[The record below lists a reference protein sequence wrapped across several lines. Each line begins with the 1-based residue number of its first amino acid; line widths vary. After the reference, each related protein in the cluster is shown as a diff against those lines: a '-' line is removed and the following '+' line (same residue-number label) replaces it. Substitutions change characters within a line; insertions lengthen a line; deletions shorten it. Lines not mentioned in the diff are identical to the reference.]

1 MDALIFGLSYGI
13 EHVYISPLCLF
24 LISFISGGVLTVSF
38 FCGDV
43 LSHYIPPAA
52 AKWLPF
58 LVLLFLAFYK
68 LYDALPLFHRQKGE
82 MTTETLS
89 HKINQ
94 KETQVLS
101 PQEASLLAV
110 TLSIDNISAGLN
122 IGSLHIPILLIFL
135 YSVVIH
141 FITIYAGWVA
151 GRFSPAVVPAIFHWL
166 ELFSCSFLPFFN
178 CAEKTKQFMHKQ
190 RNKCKNFQHAP
201 LLKG

>member
-1 MDALIFGLSYGI
+1 MDFSLFFSLILITLLSMDALIFGLSYGI

-43 LSHYIPPAA
+43 LSHYIPPAV

-110 TLSIDNISAGLN
+110 TLSIDNISAGLS

-151 GRFSPAVVPAIFHWL
+151 GRFFSSRCSRNLSLAGAIL
-166 ELFSCSFLPFFN
+166 LLVLAFL
-178 CAEKTKQFMHKQ
+178 QL
-190 RNKCKNFQHAP
+190 R
-201 LLKG
+201 